1 MLTGRCVACA
11 MRLCVGWVLVTAAC
25 GGGEP
30 ADPTPRLAPE
40 VDSLAR
46 PTAEEIQL
54 ELETLGH
61 EIADLEAYAGEPPPP
76 DVPTGF
82 VPGTDPGFL
91 LERAR
96 QAREAAERLAARG
109 ELEAAADSLTASAAH
124 VEQIKRTLGLAEEW
138 GEVLP
143 PDSGR

>member
-11 MRLCVGWVLVTAAC
+11 MRLSVGWVLVAAAC

-30 ADPTPRLAPE
+30 AVPTPRLAPE

-76 DVPTGF
+76 ATGF
-82 VPGTDPGFL
+82 VPGTDPGSL

-124 VEQIKRTLGLAEEW
+124 VEQIKR
-138 GEVLP
+138 
-143 PDSGR
+143 